1 MESTATNPN
10 GSTGPKTPEGKA
22 ISSQNALKHGLRST
36 RVQVPPGMEEDFTEM
51 RDRYRAAF
59 LPHKPSP
66 SEEIIFESFL
76 KDAWNIF
83 RLENHMERPFG
94 ENRENDALNRYEP
107 KQHITML
114 ARLKASYNRNLKML
128 QTIQTNQ
135 LLQKTLPEPIDPETL
150 PPLAIVS
157 PIVALSKQT
166 GKKYAGISINHMIH
180 TLNNEKNTPEVTHQS

>member
-1 MESTATNPN
+1 MNTNQN
-10 GSTGPKTPEGKA
+10 ASTGPKTPEGKA

-36 RVQVPPGMEEDFTEM
+36 RVQVPPGMEEDFIEM
-51 RDRYRAAF
+51 RDRYRQAF
-59 LPHKPSP
+59 LPHKASP

-83 RLENHMERPFG
+83 RLENHMERPMG
-94 ENRENDALNRYEP
+94 ENRENDALNRYTP
-107 KQHITML
+107 KEHITML

-135 LLQKTLPEPIDPETL
+135 LLQKALPQPIDPETL
-150 PPLAIVS
+150 PPLAIMS
-157 PIVALSKQT
+157 QIVALTKRT
-166 GKKYAGISINHMIH
+166 GKDVAAICINHLVF

>member
-1 MESTATNPN
+1 MEQETR
-10 GSTGPKTPEGKA
+10 STGPKTPEGKA
-22 ISSQNALKHGLRST
+22 RSAMNALKHGFRST

-51 RDRYRAAF
+51 RDRYRQAF

-83 RLENHMERPFG
+83 RLENHMERPMG
-94 ENRENDALNRYEP
+94 EVRENDALNRYTT
-107 KQHITML
+107 QQYITML
-114 ARLKASYNRNLKML
+114 ARLKASYNRNLKLL

-135 LLQKTLPEPIDPETL
+135 LLQKTLPEPIDPQTL

-157 PIVALSKQT
+157 QIVALTKRT
-166 GKKYAGISINHMIH
+166 GKDLAAICINHLIF
-180 TLNNEKNTPEVTHQS
+180 TLNNEKNTHQT